1 MTSTLAG
8 SGSIEGGFG
17 SDCVTIT
24 DAGIISVNGTSTLT
38 GSISIGGGSGDT
50 GATITDTGIISADGT
65 PTLAG
70 SMRLELA
77 LQEVALEIWV

>member
-50 GATITDTGIISADGT
+50 VPRSLIQASLVRMGPQPWPDTC
-65 PTLAG
+65 
-70 SMRLELA
+70 RLELA